1 MTLRYSEQEWRTVRH
16 PTVNARLAA
25 SKESSALLVTR
36 MAYCSIAVGLLVV
49 AFTVVALFLMGV
61 ALLELSDKLRLRL
74 SRPASEER
82 CAIWELRRRYYS
94 KQRQVWIANT
104 FLPLALGTLLRI
116 AVSLSPS
123 EDQVDLGGD
132 GV

>member
-1 MTLRYSEQEWRTVRH
+1 MVRH

-25 SKESSALLVTR
+25 SRESSALLAMR
-36 MAYCSIAVGLLVV
+36 MGCYFIGAGLLVV
-49 AFTVVALFLMGV
+49 ACTVVALFLMGV

-74 SRPASEER
+74 SRPASLDR

-104 FLPLALGTLLRI
+104 FLPLALATLLRI